1 MMDIS
6 NLLTTTMKNK
16 HCTSLCAFLMF
27 KEGDESGVHLHKPK
41 SVKQSDG
48 RLRDTRDK
56 SVNEAGLGNNVH
68 EHGSTRVHDA
78 RHAIF

>member
-6 NLLTTTMKNK
+6 NLLATTMKNE

-27 KEGDESGVHLHKPK
+27 KEGDENGVHLHQSK
-41 SVKQSDG
+41 SLKQSDG
-48 RLRDTRDK
+48 RLRDTRNK
-56 SVNEAGLGNNVH
+56 SVNEAGLGNGVY
-68 EHGSTRVHDA
+68 EHSSTRIHDA